1 MPPVTA
7 LLSFIL
13 TVMRGYDTQSVIF
26 GLATHT
32 RAVVTGWWQA
42 SFRHLTAD
50 WAPFCGDISS
60 SQLLGQQ
67 PARCRGSS
75 SFDRLSSA
83 ENTVCAPKEPLPMWG
98 AWRLRTKIAL
108 LSAPEMRLA
117 TLAM

>member
-75 SFDRLSSA
+75 SFDRLM
-83 ENTVCAPKEPLPMWG
+83 VRVPKMRHRGFCFFSRPTG
-98 AWRLRTKIAL
+98 L
-108 LSAPEMRLA
+108 LQRSDNVM
-117 TLAM
+117 